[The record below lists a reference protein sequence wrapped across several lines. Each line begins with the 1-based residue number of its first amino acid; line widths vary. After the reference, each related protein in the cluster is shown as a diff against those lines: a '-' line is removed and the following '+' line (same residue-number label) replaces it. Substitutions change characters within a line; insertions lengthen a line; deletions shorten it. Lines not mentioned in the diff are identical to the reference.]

1 MKKAI
6 LIYLNGIL
14 IEATEV
20 KTFEDNK
27 EFISLHNKAEENKI
41 KLLADKEKEKKA
53 LTNLIALNDAKHN
66 LQCELLKLEIKLLKG
81 EIDDEVYFER
91 KSELTKKLNKLLGE

>member
-14 IEATEV
+14 VEATEV

-27 EFISLHNKAEENKI
+27 EFVSLHNKAEDNKL
-41 KLLADKEKEKKA
+41 KLLANREKERKA
-53 LTNLIALNDAKHN
+53 LTDLIALHDTKHN

-81 EIDDEVYFER
+81 EIDEEIYFER